1 MKIQIGRFEYNH
13 FLSLQVGTEPNVVLF
28 FECPEAEMVKRVLD
42 RNEVPV
48 YYIVFDFSYHLRFC
62 FRMNQIIYSSVS
74 QIRCFILQGRVD
86 DNIETIKKRLKV
98 FEELNLPV
106 INYYSE
112 KGKVFKVYIQG
123 LKLDFLFRQ

>member
-1 MKIQIGRFEYNH
+1 MKIQIGRFEYNN

-42 RNEVPV
+42 RNQVPV
-48 YYIVFDFSYHLRFC
+48 C
-62 FRMNQIIYSSVS
+62 FRMNQIIYSAVS

-123 LKLDFLFRQ
+123 LKLNSLFRQ